1 MNIHEETIMY
11 AMEGPRMHLD
21 RGRSDLHIGF
31 FIDPQTQDITI
42 IHYLITDIHVGD
54 K

>member
-1 MNIHEETIMY
+1 MLWRDPECTWIVGEMTFT
-11 AMEGPRMHLD
+11 LD
-21 RGRSDLHIGF
+21 I